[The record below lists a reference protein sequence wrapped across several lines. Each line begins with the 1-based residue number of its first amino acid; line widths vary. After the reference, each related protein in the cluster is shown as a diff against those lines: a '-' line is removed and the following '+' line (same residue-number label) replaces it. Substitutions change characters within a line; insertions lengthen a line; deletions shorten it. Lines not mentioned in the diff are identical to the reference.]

1 MLCVMGSRRISPRVW
16 CKKRSKQW
24 WSEALS
30 GVYGESWWRDNL
42 RITRENL
49 CLFVINLRDK
59 QLEVREPID
68 VETRVAVTI
77 WWLGTN
83 IEYRSLAALFGL
95 DRSTVGELI
104 NDTCSFIACHLMPVY
119 VCIPHGESL
128 RAIIDG
134 FESRWGFPQAVGA
147 IDGSHVPILKPQH
160 SITIEKQSVVG
171 RFSGFIYECQHWL
184 AWQGTRCS
192 CVC

>member
-1 MLCVMGSRRISPRVW
+1 MQE
-16 CKKRSKQW
+16 KSKQW

-30 GVYGESWWRDNL
+30 GVYGQSWWRENL
-42 RITRENL
+42 RMTRETFT
-49 CLFVINLRDK
+49 FVCDKLRPHIAR
-59 QLEVREPID
+59 QATRMREPID

-95 DRSTVGELI
+95 GRSTVGELI

-119 VCIPHGESL
+119 LRIPRGESV

-134 FESRWGFPQAVGA
+134 VESRWGFPQAVGA
-147 IDGSHVPILKPQH
+147 TDGSHIPILKPQH
-160 SITIEKQSVVG
+160 NHQTI
-171 RFSGFIYECQHWL
+171 I
-184 AWQGTRCS
+184 
-192 CVC
+192 